1 MSVPAAESSRGLPK
15 SARLRRRR
23 DFQWV
28 FSNAVR
34 SADRYFTALARRR
47 DGGEGR
53 LGLAISVRRA
63 GRHVT
68 RNRIKRLVR
77 ESFRHRRDRLN
88 GLDIVVMA
96 RRGARDATNA
106 ELYQSLARHWDRL
119 AKQCRR
125 S

>member
-1 MSVPAAESSRGLPK
+1 MSVPRTETSRGLPK

-23 DFQWV
+23 DFQRV
-28 FSNAVR
+28 FSDAVS
-34 SADRYFTALARRR
+34 SADRYFTALARPGN
-47 DGGEGR
+47 GGGGR
-53 LGLAISVRRA
+53 LGLAISVRRS

-77 ESFRHRRDRLN
+77 ESFRHHRERLS

-96 RRGARDATNA
+96 RRGVRDATNE
-106 ELYQSLARHWDRL
+106 ELYRSLARHWDRL
-119 AKQCRR
+119 AKRCRR